1 MKKYIFLLIIIF
13 LTGCSS
19 YVELNNLAI
28 INIIGIEKINDD
40 YKITISLIDKIDDDF
55 EPTMETVNIIDSNLN
70 LAFIKLTNLL
80 DKKIYLSH
88 LNVLVINNSIKTIEL
103 KEIINFFLNNQESR
117 EDFLVTFSNN
127 INDVLEKSNFQE
139 INNLLKINYKETSE
153 VIYMTMY
160 DLIKNYYDNNSF
172 YLTNIDYKDNIYIK
186 GIISFKNNNYEEL
199 NNKEAIFINY
209 LLNDIQ
215 SYNYTYKCDNN
226 KYLNLKIINATSN
239 TIKKDLMLTNEIN
252 IISNDCN
259 LNKENINNNL
269 IKYLKDN
276 ISKYTNKKIT
286 IKNTIRGN
294 YENK

>member
-1 MKKYIFLLIIIF
+1 MKKYILLLIIIF

-28 INIIGIEKINDD
+28 INIIGIEKTNDD
-40 YKITISLIDKIDDDF
+40 YNITISLIDKTDNLK
-55 EPTMETVNIIDSNLN
+55 PTMKTISIKDSNLN
-70 LAFIKLTNLL
+70 TAFIKLNSLL

-88 LNVLVINNSIKTIEL
+88 LNVLVINDSIKDKEL
-103 KEIINFFLNNQESR
+103 NEVINFFLNNQESR
-117 EDFLVTFSNN
+117 EDFLVTYSNN
-127 INDVLEKSNFQE
+127 INDVLEKSKFQE
-139 INNLLKINYKETSE
+139 INNLIQINYQETSE
-153 VIYMTMY
+153 VIYTTMY
-160 DLIKNYYDNNSF
+160 DLIKNYYNNKKF

-186 GIISFKNNNYEEL
+186 GIISFNNNNYQEL
-199 NNKEAIFINY
+199 DNKEAIFINY

-215 SYNYTYKCDNN
+215 TYNYTYKCDNN

-239 TIKKDLMLTNEIN
+239 TLKKDLIITNEIN

-259 LNKENINNNL
+259 LKKENINDNL
-269 IKYLKDN
+269 NKFLQEN
-276 ISKYTNKKIT
+276 LSKYTNKKIN

>member
-1 MKKYIFLLIIIF
+1 MKKYILLLIIIF
-13 LTGCSS
+13 LTGCTS

-40 YKITISLIDKIDDDF
+40 YNLTISLIDKIDNLK
-55 EPTMETVNIIDSNLN
+55 PTMKTISIKDSNLN
-70 LAFIKLTNLL
+70 KAFIKLNSLL

-88 LNVLVINNSIKTIEL
+88 LNVLVINDSIKDKEL
-103 KEIINFFLNNQESR
+103 NEVINFFLNNQESR
-117 EDFLVTFSNN
+117 EDFLVTYSNN
-127 INDVLEKSNFQE
+127 INDVLEKSKFQE
-139 INNLLKINYKETSE
+139 INNLIQINYQETSE
-153 VIYMTMY
+153 VIYTTMY
-160 DLIKNYYDNNSF
+160 DLIKNYYNNNKF

-186 GIISFKNNNYEEL
+186 GITSFKNNDYQEL
-199 NNKEAIFINY
+199 DNKEAIFINY

-215 SYNYTYKCDNN
+215 TYNYTYKCDNN

-239 TIKKDLMLTNEIN
+239 TIKKDLIITNEIN

-259 LNKENINNNL
+259 LKKENINNNL
-269 IKYLKDN
+269 NKFLQEN
-276 ISKYTNKKIT
+276 LSKYTKKKIT